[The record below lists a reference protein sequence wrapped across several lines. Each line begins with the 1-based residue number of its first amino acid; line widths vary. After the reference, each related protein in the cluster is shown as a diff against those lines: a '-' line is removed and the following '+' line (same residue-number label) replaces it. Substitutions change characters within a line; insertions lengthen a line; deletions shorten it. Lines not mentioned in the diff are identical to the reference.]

1 MEIEGCENPPHCRT
15 NNGLIS
21 YVKTHEISK
30 NIIKAMQKV
39 NRCDFIPKQMT
50 QSRKHAYYD
59 TPLSIGYNVTISQPS
74 LVAKM
79 LDYLQIESIN
89 NILELGTGSGYN
101 AAIISELIPYGK
113 LTTVERITS
122 LGRHAKTILKN
133 RKNIEVITG
142 DAMTIKYKHPF
153 DRIIITAEFL
163 SEDDVNDMIDNLA
176 ASYSICIYP
185 YKNILWRVVK
195 CNGDI
200 IDKSKLLGVRFV
212 PVLHN

>member
-1 MEIEGCENPPHCRT
+1 MIRSRAPLRISFGGGGSEIDPYRQNFGGIVLNATIDMYAYTTINTIEGN
-15 NNGLIS
+15 
-21 YVKTHEISK
+21 
-30 NIIKAMQKV
+30 KV
-39 NRCDFIPKQMT
+39 VFNATDLGV
-50 QSRKHAYYD
+50 S
-59 TPLSIGYNVTISQPS
+59 
-74 LVAKM
+74 
-79 LDYLQIESIN
+79 ESIN

-113 LTTVERITS
+113 LTTVERIPS

-133 RKNIEVITG
+133 RKNIEVIIG

-185 YKNILWRVVK
+185 YKNILWRVIK
-195 CNGDI
+195 CNDNI